1 MTMNDYL
8 THIFPNG
15 IRLIHKP
22 DTSSVSYCG
31 MIVNAGT
38 RDEALEESGMAH
50 FVEHLLFKGTKKR
63 RAWHILNRLDALGGE
78 LNAYTTKEETVV
90 NAAVLSDY
98 YEQAMEL
105 VADVVFHSTFPE
117 NELKKEKEV
126 VLDEI
131 RSYQDSPSE
140 LIFDDFETLVFG
152 GNSFGRHILGEKK
165 YIKTFSSE
173 KAHSFVN
180 RCYNTDEMVFFSL
193 GNVDFKK
200 IVRWGEKY
208 LAQIPAS
215 PRNFERTQP
224 AVYNPV
230 QKTSKK
236 NTFQAHFIAG
246 NRAFSLGSEHKVA
259 LHLFNNILGGTS
271 MNSRLNLSLRERN
284 GLVYSV
290 DSIYTPYSD
299 TGVFAVYFGC
309 DKKNL
314 ERCISL
320 MNKEL
325 KMLREQ
331 KLTAL
336 HLTKARKQLLGQLA
350 VMSEH
355 KENLA
360 LSMGKSFLHFNRF
373 EGLDVMY
380 QKLEQVTPENILDI
394 ANEITEEKNLTT
406 LIYS

>member
-1 MTMNDYL
+1 MNYQ
-8 THIFPNG
+8 THTFQNG

-22 DTSSVSYCG
+22 DTSPVAYCG
-31 MIVNAGT
+31 IIVNAGT
-38 RDEALEESGMAH
+38 RDEDEQESGMAH
-50 FVEHLLFKGTKKR
+50 FVEHMLFKGTEKR
-63 RAWHILNRLDALGGE
+63 KAWHILNRLDALGGE

-90 NAAVLSDY
+90 NATVLSNY

-105 VADVVFHSTFPE
+105 VADVIFHSTFPK
-117 NELKKEKEV
+117 NELEKEKEV

-152 GNSFGRHILGEKK
+152 GNSFGRHILGNKK
-165 YIKTFSSE
+165 YIKKFNSE
-173 KAHSFVN
+173 KAHSFVE

-200 IVRWGEKY
+200 IIRWGEKY
-208 LAQIPAS
+208 LAKIPVS
-215 PRNFERTQP
+215 SRSFERAKP
-224 AVYNPV
+224 VAYNPV
-230 QKTSKK
+230 QKTIRK
-236 NTFQAHFIAG
+236 NTFQAHFMAG
-246 NRAFSLGSEHKVA
+246 NRAFELGNERKAA

-290 DSIYTPYSD
+290 DSVYTPYSD
-299 TGVFAVYFGC
+299 TGVFCIYFGC

-314 ERCISL
+314 ERCIAL
-320 MNKEL
+320 MNKEM
-325 KMLREQ
+325 KTLREQ
-331 KLTAL
+331 KITAL
-336 HLTKARKQLLGQLA
+336 QLSKARKQLMGQLA

-373 EGLDVMY
+373 DGLDVVY
-380 QKLEQVTPENILDI
+380 QRLEEVTSEDILEI
-394 ANEITEEKNLTT
+394 ANGITAEKDLAT
-406 LIYS
+406 LIYC

>member
-1 MTMNDYL
+1 MNYQ
-8 THIFPNG
+8 THTFQNG

-22 DTSSVSYCG
+22 DVSPVAYCG
-31 MIVNAGT
+31 IMVNAGT
-38 RDEALEESGMAH
+38 RDEAEQESGMAH

-63 RAWHILNRLDALGGE
+63 KAWHILNRLDALGGE

-90 NAAVLSDY
+90 NAAVLSTY

-105 VADVVFHSTFPE
+105 LADVVFHSTFPK
-117 NELKKEKEV
+117 NELEKEKEV

-140 LIFDDFETLVFG
+140 LIFDDFEALVFN
-152 GNSFGRHILGEKK
+152 GNSFGRHILGDKK
-165 YIKTFSSE
+165 HIKKFGQK
-173 KAHSFVN
+173 KAHHFVG

-200 IVRWGEKY
+200 IIRWGEKY
-208 LAQIPAS
+208 LGQIPAS
-215 PRNFERTQP
+215 PRSFERANP
-224 AVYNPV
+224 MIYMPV
-230 QKTSKK
+230 QKILKK

-246 NRAFSLGSEHKVA
+246 NRAFELGNERRAA

-271 MNSRLNLSLRERN
+271 MNSRLNLALRERN

-290 DSIYTPYSD
+290 DSIYTSYSD
-299 TGVFAVYFGC
+299 TGVFCIYFGC

-325 KMLREQ
+325 KALREQ
-331 KLTAL
+331 KMTTLQL
-336 HLTKARKQLLGQLA
+336 SKARKQLMGQLA
-350 VMSEH
+350 IMAEH
-355 KENLA
+355 KENLV

-373 EGLDVMY
+373 DGLEMMY
-380 QKLEQVTPENILDI
+380 EKLEKVTPEDIFEI
-394 ANEITEEKNLTT
+394 ANEITAEKDLTT